1 MLSASHSYSNRL
13 LKCTFLSSL
22 WDGIKSTSE
31 VSNVH
36 HAISYFLHLYCLK
49 NDYRLKN
56 DTDSRLLF
64 AVSLPA
70 VKRPVLVILRAG
82 GISCNCNYLKLQKKS
97 RYLRCL
103 RIVKKNSCLSL
114 SDNDL

>member
-1 MLSASHSYSNRL
+1 MIFLNCSLRHSCSNRL

-36 HAISYFLHLYCLK
+36 HAIGYFLHLYCLK

-56 DTDSRLLF
+56 DTDSSLLF
-64 AVSLPA
+64 EVSLPA
-70 VKRPVLVILRAG
+70 AKRPVLALLRAG
-82 GISCNCNYLKLQKKS
+82 GISCNCNCLKFQKKLEIYKIS
-97 RYLRCL
+97 
-103 RIVKKNSCLSL
+103 
-114 SDNDL
+114 

>member
-1 MLSASHSYSNRL
+1 MKFFKCSLRHSLSNRL

-36 HAISYFLHLYCLK
+36 HAIGYFLHLYCLK

-56 DTDSRLLF
+56 DTDSSLLF
-64 AVSLPA
+64 DVSLPA
-70 VKRPVLVILRAG
+70 AKRPVLVILLRAG
-82 GISCNCNYLKLQKKS
+82 GISCNCNCLKFQKN
-97 RYLRCL
+97 RDILDFL
-103 RIVKKNSCLSL
+103 
-114 SDNDL
+114 